1 MRTIWITWLNYLGGF
16 EYFLFISKKEYSTDV
31 EETGETEENILPNW
45 PESWQP
51 QADTVRKQTFR
62 DTRESILIRS
72 QWLTLDQ
79 VNALSMIRRSPLVQI
94 IVDRGDRRTVLVDSD
109 SWVKYDEKDK
119 LYSISFKI
127 RYTDKNASQR
137 V

>member
-1 MRTIWITWLNYLGGF
+1 MRTIWLTWLNYLGGF

-62 DTRESILIRS
+62 NTREAIFIRS
-72 QWLTLDQ
+72 QWLTIDQ
-79 VNALSMIRRSPLVQI
+79 INALAVLRTSPLVQI
-94 IVDRGDRRTVLVDSD
+94 VSDRGDRRTVLVDQD
-109 SWVKYDEKDK
+109 SYVKYNEKDK
-119 LYSISFKI
+119 LYSVSFKI
-127 RYTDKNASQR
+127 RYTDLNASQR